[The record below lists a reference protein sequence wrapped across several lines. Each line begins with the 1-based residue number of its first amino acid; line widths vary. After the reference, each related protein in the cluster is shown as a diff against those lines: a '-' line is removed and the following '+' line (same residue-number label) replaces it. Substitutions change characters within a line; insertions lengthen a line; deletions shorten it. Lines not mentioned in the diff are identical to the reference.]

1 MKGPRSRGDWLVVR
15 QEDGTVE
22 KLLIASGDGDLYREI
37 IAAAAPELEIHV
49 LKQDDPAGRAFAR
62 EMDVLFAWKFPPELL
77 QGADRLRWIQ
87 STGAGVDHIMA
98 ARPLPPRVTVTR
110 MVDVFGLAMAEYVLG
125 YLFAVSLGVRQ
136 ALDRQRDRH
145 WEPYSARLLRG
156 RVAVVVGLGSIGR
169 EVCRTLRAAGVRAIG
184 VSRRGADV
192 PEADEVLTVD
202 RLDEALPVAD
212 FLVLAAPLTE
222 ESRGLI
228 DGRRLGLLPRSAW
241 LVNVARGGL
250 VRESALI
257 DALRAGQLGGAVLDV
272 FEREPLPPESLL
284 WKLDNVYVTP
294 HVAGPDDV
302 PVNAGYFLENYR
314 RFKAGQPLAGVVD
327 LDRGY

>member
-1 MKGPRSRGDWLVVR
+1 MIGEDDRS
-15 QEDGTVE
+15 VE
-22 KLLIASGDGDLYREI
+22 KLLIASGDGDQYREI

-49 LKQDDPAGRAFAR
+49 LGDDDPAGRAFAR
-62 EMDVLFAWKFPPELL
+62 EMDVLFAWKFPRDLL
-77 QGADRLRWIQ
+77 QGAERLRWIQ

-98 ARPLPPRVTVTR
+98 ARPLPQGVTVTR
-110 MVDVFGLAMAEYVLG
+110 MVDVFGPAMAEYVLG

-145 WEPYSARLLRG
+145 WQPYAARPLRG

-169 EVCRTLRAAGVRAIG
+169 EVCRTLRSAGLRVIG
-184 VSRRGADV
+184 VSRRGGDV
-192 PEADEVLTVD
+192 PEADEVLPVD

-212 FLVLAAPLTE
+212 FLVLAVPLTD

-228 DGRRLGLLPRSAW
+228 DGRRVRLLPRHAW
-241 LVNVARGGL
+241 LVNVGRGGL
-250 VRESALI
+250 VHEGELI
-257 DALRAGQLGGAVLDV
+257 DALRASQLGGAVLDV
-272 FEREPLPPESLL
+272 FEREPLPPESPL
-284 WKLDNVYVTP
+284 WELDNVYVTP

-302 PVNAGYFLENYR
+302 PVNAGHFLENYR
-314 RFKAGQPLAGVVD
+314 RFKAGLPLAGVVD